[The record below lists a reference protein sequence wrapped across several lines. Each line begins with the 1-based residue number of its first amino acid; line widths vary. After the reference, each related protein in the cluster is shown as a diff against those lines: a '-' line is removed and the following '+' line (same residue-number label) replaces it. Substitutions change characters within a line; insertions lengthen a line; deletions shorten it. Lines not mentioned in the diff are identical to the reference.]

1 MVMLLI
7 HTTLGETMNE
17 TTGSMTP
24 AEARELLARAD
35 SVGASSINAAAWPV
49 AVMFTSLAI
58 MGSLLMIGM
67 HIVTH
72 TGYGAALLACS
83 VGAWGAITASIWP
96 MFQRSTKAGYTK
108 RFLTSLLGYFGLYVV
123 ALVCGAIF
131 FPTGNL
137 WFYIPAAIA
146 LAAIGLAAAF
156 RELRA

>member
-1 MVMLLI
+1 
-7 HTTLGETMNE
+7 MNE
-17 TTGSMTP
+17 TTGNMSA

-35 SVGASSINAAAWPV
+35 SVGAASINAAAWPV
-49 AVMFTSLAI
+49 AVLFTSLAI

-67 HIVTH
+67 HIVAH

-108 RFLTSLLGYFGLYVV
+108 RFVTSLVGYFALYVV
-123 ALVCGAIF
+123 ALVVGAYF
-131 FPTGNL
+131 FRDGNL
-137 WFYIPAAIA
+137 WFYIPAAVA
-146 LAAIGLAAAF
+146 LAGIGLAAAF

>member
-1 MVMLLI
+1 
-7 HTTLGETMNE
+7 MNE
-17 TTGSMTP
+17 NTDNMSP

-35 SVGASSINAAAWPV
+35 SLGATSINAAAWPV
-49 AVMFTSLAI
+49 AVTFTSLAI

-96 MFQRSTKAGYTK
+96 MFQRSTKAGFTR
-108 RFLTSLLGYFGLYVV
+108 RFVTSLIAYFALYVV
-123 ALVCGAIF
+123 ALVGGAYF
-131 FPTGNL
+131 FPSGNL
-137 WFYIPAAIA
+137 WFYIPAAIT

>member
-1 MVMLLI
+1 
-7 HTTLGETMNE
+7 MNE
-17 TTGSMTP
+17 NTGNVSA
-24 AEARELLARAD
+24 AEARELLAKAD
-35 SVGASSINAAAWPV
+35 SLGATSINAAAWPV
-49 AVMFTSLAI
+49 AVTFTSLAI

-83 VGAWGAITASIWP
+83 VGVWGAITACIWP
-96 MFQRSTKAGYTK
+96 TFQRSTKAGFTK
-108 RFLTSLLGYFGLYVV
+108 RFLTSLTAYFALYVV
-123 ALVCGAIF
+123 ALVGGAYF
-131 FPTGNL
+131 FPNGSL

>member
-1 MVMLLI
+1 
-7 HTTLGETMNE
+7 MNE
-17 TTGSMTP
+17 NTGNMSP

-35 SVGASSINAAAWPV
+35 SLGASSTNAAAWPV

-67 HIVTH
+67 HIVLVA
-72 TGYGAALLACS
+72 GYGAALLACS
-83 VGAWGAITASIWP
+83 VGAWGAITACIWP
-96 MFQRSTKAGYTK
+96 MFQRSTLVGFTK
-108 RFLTSLLGYFGLYVV
+108 RFLTSLLGYFALYVV
-123 ALVCGAIF
+123 ALVVGAYF
-131 FPTGNL
+131 FRDGNV

>member
-1 MVMLLI
+1 MGVSI
-7 HTTLGETMNE
+7 RTNLGDTMNE
-17 TTGSMTP
+17 TTGNMSA

-35 SVGASSINAAAWPV
+35 SLGASSINAAAWPV

-67 HIVTH
+67 HIVLVG
-72 TGYGAALLACS
+72 GYGAALLACS

-96 MFQRSTKAGYTK
+96 MFQRSTKVGFTK
-108 RFLTSLLGYFGLYVV
+108 RFLTSLLGYFALYVV
-123 ALVCGAIF
+123 ALVVGAYF
-131 FPTGNL
+131 FRDGNL

>member
-1 MVMLLI
+1 
-7 HTTLGETMNE
+7 MNE
-17 TTGSMTP
+17 NTDNMSP

-35 SVGASSINAAAWPV
+35 SLGATSINAAAWPV
-49 AVMFTSLAI
+49 AVTFTSLAI

-96 MFQRSTKAGYTK
+96 MFQRSTKAGFTR
-108 RFLTSLLGYFGLYVV
+108 RFVTSLLAYFALYVV
-123 ALVCGAIF
+123 ALVGGAYL
-131 FPTGNL
+131 FPSGNL
-137 WFYIPAAIA
+137 WFYIPAAIT